1 MKGVKLSNT
10 HVPYK
15 VYTYSLQVR
24 HIMYVNE
31 LLEFVKAEIYYL
43 NIGEIFFVRDFFKR
57 YEWMRDLKSDR
68 LFLGTLFLD
77 FMRNRINNIKLNE
90 KTSSGQKK
98 YGISYRLKENI

>member
-24 HIMYVNE
+24 HMMYVNE
-31 LLEFVKAEIYYL
+31 LLEYVKAEINYL
-43 NIGEIFFVRDFFKR
+43 NIEVFFVRDFFKS

-68 LFLGTLFLD
+68 LFIGTLFLD
-77 FMRNRINNIKLNE
+77 FMRNRINNIKLNK

-98 YGISYRLKENI
+98 YGISYRLKEDI